1 MKKLLVLRPGGLR
14 VQGKT
19 PAPGRTLAFAF
30 ALLLVLAGQPGC
42 KKSEAQSQ
50 LPESKAL
57 LYLAS
62 PANDGAPVDEL
73 VLDSTHE
80 TLVPI
85 NKKEGW
91 PQTQVGPTSVGIR
104 YIDAGK
110 TFTLIV
116 DGQPWHYRE
125 VYVVSFRL
133 L

>member
-1 MKKLLVLRPGGLR
+1 MKKLVASRRASRSLAGGR
-14 VQGKT
+14 
-19 PAPGRTLAFAF
+19 ALAFAV
-30 ALLLVLAGQPGC
+30 LLVLVGQPGC
-42 KKSEAQSQ
+42 KKSEAQPQ
-50 LPESKAL
+50 LPEYKAS

-91 PQTQVGPTSVGIR
+91 PQTQVGPTPVAVQV
-104 YIDAGK
+104 IDAGK
-110 TFTLIV
+110 NFTEIIN
-116 DGQPWHYRE
+116 GQPLHFRE

>member
-1 MKKLLVLRPGGLR
+1 MKKLLGSKPGGP
-14 VQGKT
+14 
-19 PAPGRTLAFAF
+19 PAGGRALAIA
-30 ALLLVLAGQPGC
+30 ALLLVILGQPGC
-42 KKSEAQSQ
+42 KKSEAQPQ
-50 LPESKAL
+50 LTEYKAA

-62 PANDGAPVDEL
+62 PAGDGAPVDEL

-91 PQTQVGPTSVGIR
+91 PQIQAGPTPVGVR
-104 YIDAGK
+104 FIDAGK
-110 TFTLIV
+110 SFTRMV
-116 DGQPWHYRE
+116 NGQPWHYRE

>member
-14 VQGKT
+14 VQS
-19 PAPGRTLAFAF
+19 RIVAF

-42 KKSEAQSQ
+42 KKSEAQPQ
-50 LPESKAL
+50 LPESRAL

-62 PANDGAPVDEL
+62 PASDGAPVDEL

-85 NKKEGW
+85 NKKEAW
-91 PQTQVGPTSVGIR
+91 PQTQSGATPVGIR
-104 YIDAGK
+104 FIDAGK
-110 TFTLIV
+110 TFTLIM

-125 VYVVSFRL
+125 VYIVSFRL

>member
-1 MKKLLVLRPGGLR
+1 MKKLVASRRSSGSL
-14 VQGKT
+14 T
-19 PAPGRTLAFAF
+19 GRRALAF

-42 KKSEAQSQ
+42 KKSEAQPQ
-50 LPESKAL
+50 LTEYKAS

-91 PQTQVGPTSVGIR
+91 PQIQVGPTAVAVR
-104 YIDAGK
+104 FIDAGK
-110 TFTLIV
+110 SFTEMV
-116 DGQPWHYRE
+116 NGQPWHFRE

>member
-1 MKKLLVLRPGGLR
+1 MKKLLSPMA
-14 VQGKT
+14 QG
-19 PAPGRTLAFAF
+19 RMLALA
-30 ALLLVLAGQPGC
+30 ALLLVISGQSGC
-42 KKSEAQSQ
+42 KKSEAQPQ
-50 LPESKAL
+50 LAESRGI

-62 PANDGAPVDEL
+62 PANDGAPIDEL

-91 PQTQVGPTSVGIR
+91 PQTQVGPTPVGVR
-104 YIDAGK
+104 FIDAGK
-110 TFTLIV
+110 TFTLII

-125 VYVVSFRL
+125 VYIISFRL

>member
-1 MKKLLVLRPGGLR
+1 MKKLVASKHPFGSAAGGR
-14 VQGKT
+14 IV
-19 PAPGRTLAFAF
+19 AF

-42 KKSEAQSQ
+42 KKSEAQPQ
-50 LPESKAL
+50 LTEYKAS

-91 PQTQVGPTSVGIR
+91 PQIQVGPTAVAVR
-104 YIDAGK
+104 FIDAGK
-110 TFTLIV
+110 SFTEMV
-116 DGQPWHYRE
+116 NGQPWHFRE